1 MSFAND
7 IALTSLLIHIA
18 QYGTVSPY
26 HGFQRHQGSGGW
38 VKFQSMY
45 GGRCLPT
52 APSLAPLS

>member
-26 HGFQRHQGSGGW
+26 HGFHGLQHVPREWRVGTNMIMLYTLNAVYRQ
-38 VKFQSMY
+38 
-45 GGRCLPT
+45 L
-52 APSLAPLS
+52 